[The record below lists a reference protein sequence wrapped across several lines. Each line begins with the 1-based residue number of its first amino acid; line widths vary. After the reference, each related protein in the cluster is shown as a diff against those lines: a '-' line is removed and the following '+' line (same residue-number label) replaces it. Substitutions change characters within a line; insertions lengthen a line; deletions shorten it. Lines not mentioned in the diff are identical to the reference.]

1 MIYFDGTK
9 VIYQQFFLQSIN
21 ILRGLLPSSNEQP
34 LTKEHVTRL
43 YVFAIMWSIGA
54 LLELDER
61 LKLQE
66 YILDNNDR
74 LELDLPALTEGANE
88 TVFEYYVDI
97 EGKIIVKKMETGM
110 PVPEAY
116 SEPCQASKMDS
127 RELFSQNAPSQK
139 FENAEYASGVGEI
152 FVRLT

>member
-1 MIYFDGTK
+1 
-9 VIYQQFFLQSIN
+9 
-21 ILRGLLPSSNEQP
+21 
-34 LTKEHVTRL
+34 
-43 YVFAIMWSIGA
+43 MWSIGA

-110 PVPEAY
+110 PVAEAY

-127 RELFSQNAPSQK
+127 RELFSQNARSQK

>member
-1 MIYFDGTK
+1 M
-9 VIYQQFFLQSIN
+9 
-21 ILRGLLPSSNEQP
+21 
-34 LTKEHVTRL
+34 TKEHVTRL

-97 EGKIIVKKMETGM
+97 EGKIIVKKNGNWD
-110 PVPEAY
+110 
-116 SEPCQASKMDS
+116 ASS
-127 RELFSQNAPSQK
+127 R
-139 FENAEYASGVGEI
+139 GV
-152 FVRLT
+152 FRTLSSV

>member
-9 VIYQQFFLQSIN
+9 VIYQQFFLQSID
-21 ILRGLLPSSNEQP
+21 ILRGLLPSSSEQP

-127 RELFSQNAPSQK
+127 RELFSQNAQK